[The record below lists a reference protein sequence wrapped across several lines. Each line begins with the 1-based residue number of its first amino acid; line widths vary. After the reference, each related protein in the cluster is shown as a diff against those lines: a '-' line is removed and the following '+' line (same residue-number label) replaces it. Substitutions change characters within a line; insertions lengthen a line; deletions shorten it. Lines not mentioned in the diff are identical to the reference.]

1 MENHYLTLIAK
12 STINIYKWVIFN
24 SKLFKLRHNFS
35 NYFCKVAEA
44 PLAASCFSSD
54 ERTWTRAMESRL
66 HARFRP
72 SISTL
77 VAAIV
82 GTMHEQ
88 TYEYPEGSL
97 K

>member
-1 MENHYLTLIAK
+1 
-12 STINIYKWVIFN
+12 
-24 SKLFKLRHNFS
+24 
-35 NYFCKVAEA
+35 
-44 PLAASCFSSD
+44 
-54 ERTWTRAMESRL
+54 MESRL